1 MWCCLHFRHACPT
14 VRVCGHANARVKEK
28 FQRTFTRICVGVWN
42 HERACKEGGERRWTG
57 NVIFIGLWCVS
68 VSTMEDT
75 QWVR

>member
-42 HERACKEGGERRWTG
+42 HERACKEGGSAG
-57 NVIFIGLWCVS
+57 GLEMPFLLGSGVY
-68 VSTMEDT
+68 
-75 QWVR
+75 R